1 LHNNDLGAILRAP
14 YGNGKS
20 GMGHVRWTLKRGLLI
35 LAIPGILLFAVLEF
49 AAQRAV
55 RVSWDYDYAH
65 DPPCASVW
73 DHDCVLGFHVFVGN
87 PNNRSQQVF
96 VANRF
101 DAGHLSKQLET
112 TFPVNRFGYLRFCVV
127 AVKQGQMAVMVESTP
142 VCMKRWVL
150 PFGIGSDRTK

>member
-1 LHNNDLGAILRAP
+1 MR
-14 YGNGKS
+14 
-20 GMGHVRWTLKRGLLI
+20 HVPRTLKRALLI
-35 LAIPGILLFAVLEF
+35 LSVPGILLFAVLEF

-101 DAGHLSKQLET
+101 DAGHHLVSKQLET
-112 TFPVNRFGYLRFCVV
+112 TFHVNRFGYLQFCVV
-127 AVKQGQMAVMVESTP
+127 AVKQGQMTVMVESTP
-142 VCMKRWVL
+142 VCTKRWVL
-150 PFGIGSDRTK
+150 PFGIARDRTK